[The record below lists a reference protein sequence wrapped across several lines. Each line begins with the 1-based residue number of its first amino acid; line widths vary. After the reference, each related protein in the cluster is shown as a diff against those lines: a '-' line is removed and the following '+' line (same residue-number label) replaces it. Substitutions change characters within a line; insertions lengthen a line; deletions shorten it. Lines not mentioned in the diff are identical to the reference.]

1 VIGWTAPTTLPAA
14 LGGGHTTRVRP
25 APARPGWGRIDVS
38 VSVSRAGRSWTDH
51 GTARQERGS
60 LVPELSPPSS
70 SAAAWARSSNPAS
83 RGALAASAASSLSG
97 SA

>member
-1 VIGWTAPTTLPAA
+1 MDCPYYAPRPSGAVMLRESDLHLP
-14 LGGGHTTRVRP
+14 VR
-25 APARPGWGRIDVS
+25 GWGRIDVS

-70 SAAAWARSSNPAS
+70 TAAACARSSNPAS
-83 RGALAASAASSLSG
+83 REALAASAASAASSLSG
-97 SA
+97 GA

>member
-1 VIGWTAPTTLPAA
+1 MDCAYYAA
-14 LGGGHTTRVRP
+14 LRPSGAVMLRESDLHLPVR
-25 APARPGWGRIDVS
+25 GWGRIDVS
-38 VSVSRAGRSWTDH
+38 VSVSRAGRSLTDH

-70 SAAAWARSSNPAS
+70 TAAACARSSTPAS
-83 RGALAASAASSLSG
+83 REALAASAASSLSG